1 MHRSCWQGQYISQV
15 DPTLTNL
22 DARTKELWDD
32 AKSRSMLIVG
42 LILDS
47 QSGTLRQM
55 VEMTYPGQGEH
66 PEMGADV
73 TKAAEEL
80 AAAVNAAQ

>member
-1 MHRSCWQGQYISQV
+1 
-15 DPTLTNL
+15 
-22 DARTKELWDD
+22 
-32 AKSRSMLIVG
+32 MLIVG